1 MDSATPGATP
11 LPLHRAPGSAL
22 WEKDQAS
29 QWLGMA
35 LLEVGPGRSRVE
47 MLVTPRMANGHGV
60 CHGGLIFALAD
71 TAFAFASNSRGGT
84 VLAAGAT
91 VDFLSPA
98 EVGEKLEATATER
111 QLQGRSGIYDV
122 TVRESASQRVVAEFR
137 GRSRRLSD
145 ERAGAGRTH

>member
-1 MDSATPGATP
+1 MDSASPGATP
-11 LPLHRAPGSAL
+11 PPMDRARGSDL
-22 WEKDQAS
+22 WDQDQAS

-35 LLEVGPGRSRVE
+35 LLEVSPGRSRVE
-47 MLVTPRMANGHGV
+47 MQITPRMANGHGI
-60 CHGGLIFALAD
+60 CHGGMIFALAD

-84 VLAAGAT
+84 VLAPGAT

-98 EVGEKLEATATER
+98 AVGEMLEATATER

-137 GRSRRLSD
+137 GRSRRLSK
-145 ERAGAGRTH
+145 ERAGNGRTN

>member
-1 MDSATPGATP
+1 
-11 LPLHRAPGSAL
+11 
-22 WEKDQAS
+22 
-29 QWLGMA
+29 MA

-145 ERAGAGRTH
+145 ARAGAGRTH